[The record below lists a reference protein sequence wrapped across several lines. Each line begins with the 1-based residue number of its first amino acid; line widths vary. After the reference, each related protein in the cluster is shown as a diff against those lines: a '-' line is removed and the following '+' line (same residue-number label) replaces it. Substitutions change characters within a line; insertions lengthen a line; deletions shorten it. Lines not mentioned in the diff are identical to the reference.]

1 MLFRSLGKR
10 TEGRSPKINEFVP
23 LASLDD
29 VEGLAGVVL
38 DADALNAL
46 AKAQGWHA
54 RLALP
59 RILTPHPAEMG
70 RLIGVSSEDVQAA
83 RLTVAT
89 RYANQSG
96 SIVVLKGA
104 CTIVAHPDGRARLSE
119 VATSALAHAG
129 TGDVLAGLIAGFLA
143 QGLEPFEA
151 ACAGVAVHA
160 ECGRRAAGSLG
171 AASTLASDLLRLL
184 PEVRRSVD
192 PRGPALQMLA
202 TGGDDRDA
210 RLMQGAEWYNRQ
222 NG

>member
-1 MLFRSLGKR
+1 MSEEHKTDAL
-10 TEGRSPKINEFVP
+10 
-23 LASLDD
+23 
-29 VEGLAGVVL
+29 
-38 DADALNAL
+38 ADALNAL

-119 VATSALAHAG
+119 A
-129 TGDVLAGLIAGFLA
+129 
-143 QGLEPFEA
+143 EA
-151 ACAGVAVHA
+151 ARGVICASAGNHAPAAGAVSTGVGRGSARCSHGPKPGHQTPVSTTATMARNMLPITRRREAEGSRGRRDRRIRGKGMWVQDWAAV
-160 ECGRRAAGSLG
+160 CGRPVCRAS
-171 AASTLASDLLRLL
+171 
-184 PEVRRSVD
+184 
-192 PRGPALQMLA
+192 PR
-202 TGGDDRDA
+202 
-210 RLMQGAEWYNRQ
+210 
-222 NG
+222 